1 MKTKSIFKLIPF
13 LAILL
18 ALAVSGG
25 CKKESDEPKT
35 DAGKIEFISLVL
47 EKDNI
52 GITELTKVTATA
64 KGNNLSYTWKC
75 DNELGVFEGS
85 GSEVLFTICHGGTF
99 KITCEVKDDANNMAA
114 KDVYVTCV
122 E

>member
-1 MKTKSIFKLIPF
+1 VLIV
-13 LAILL
+13 LLTIAI
-18 ALAVSGG
+18 SGG
-25 CKKESDEPKT
+25 CKKEENTNPADSS
-35 DAGKIEFISLVL
+35 KIEFISLVV

-52 GITELTKVTATA
+52 GITELTKVSATV
-64 KGNNLSYTWKC
+64 KGSNLTYNWKC

-85 GSEVLFTICHGGTF
+85 GSEVMFTICHGGKF
-99 KITCEVKDDANNMAA
+99 KITCEVKDNASNQAS

>member
-1 MKTKSIFKLIPF
+1 MKKLSLIKFFPV
-13 LAILL
+13 LIVLL
-18 ALAVSGG
+18 TITISGG
-25 CKKESDEPKT
+25 CKKEENTTPADSS
-35 DAGKIEFISLVL
+35 KIEFVSLVV

-52 GITELTKVTATA
+52 GITELTKVSATV
-64 KGNNLSYTWKC
+64 KGSNLTYNWKC

-85 GSEVLFTICHGGTF
+85 GSEVMFTICHGGKF
-99 KITCEVKDDANNMAA
+99 KITCEVKDNASNQAS